1 MIMKRRTFISK
12 TAAAT
17 SMMTLPNLAIP
28 DFLKNERM
36 GMSQATYAVR
46 WKNKENV
53 AAYPSFE
60 NALDAIDHCIEIKAG
75 GSQLGV
81 GGWTKA
87 FAKEVRKKCETHG
100 LFFEGQIRLPQENED
115 ISRFEN
121 DLIASKEAGATIN
134 RTACLGGR
142 RYVNFETREAFIQ
155 FREKSLKAIEAAE
168 PILRK
173 HKMKLAIENHKD
185 WRADELVE
193 IIKRFDS
200 EWIGVTLDTG
210 NNISFMEDPMYV
222 IETLAP
228 YAFSTH
234 IKDMAYG
241 MYEDGILLSE
251 VPLGEGVV
259 DLKRAIS
266 LCKEYN
272 PTITFN
278 LEMITRDPL
287 KVPCLTE
294 DYWATFDHP
303 YSGRELANI
312 LKKAKEASFDLPTTS
327 DKDMAETL
335 EFEELNNLISL
346 RYAEQSLGL
355 S

>member
-1 MIMKRRTFISK
+1 
-12 TAAAT
+12 
-17 SMMTLPNLAIP
+17 
-28 DFLKNERM
+28 M

-46 WKNKENV
+46 WKHKENV
-53 AAYPSFE
+53 AAFPSFE
-60 NALDAIDHCIEIKAG
+60 NALDVIDHCVEINAG
-75 GSQLGV
+75 GAQLGV
-81 GGWTKA
+81 GGWTKT
-87 FAKEVRKKCETHG
+87 FAREVRKKCEKHA

-142 RYVNFETREAFIQ
+142 RYVNFGSMEEFIQ
-155 FREKSLKAIEAAE
+155 FKEKSLKAIQTAE

-173 HKMKLAIENHKD
+173 HQMKLAIENHKD

-193 IIKRFDS
+193 IIKGFDS

-210 NNISFMEDPMYV
+210 NNISFLEDPMYV

-241 MYEDGILLSE
+241 MYEEGILLSE
-251 VPLGEGVV
+251 VPLGAGVV
-259 DLKRAIS
+259 DLKRAID
-266 LCKEYN
+266 LCKKYN
-272 PTITFN
+272 PDITFN

-294 DYWATFDHP
+294 NYWATFDHP
-303 YSGRELANI
+303 YSGKELAGM
-312 LKKAKEASFDLPTTS
+312 LKKAKEARFDLPTTS
-327 DKDMAETL
+327 DKDMAGAL
-335 EFEELNNLISL
+335 ELEDLNNLSSL
-346 RYAEQSLGL
+346 RYAEKHLGL